1 MPLQLVSL
9 RHCIFLQSGILIVE
23 PNEGLLAA
31 RAMLLEAAEYYL
43 GISTTPRLIT
53 SIRKPGH
60 QVQIAI
66 LSESLG
72 RDVLCAAA
80 CIVREAWPSARILV
94 LGCQEEPIGDGLHDA
109 RMDHRAR
116 PEHLLAAL
124 RLLSSTVARD
134 ERSTML
140 RWPTETRRLPVE
152 SYSGSV

>member
-31 RAMLLEAAEYYL
+31 RAMLLDAAEYYL
-43 GISTTPRLIT
+43 GISSAPRLIA
-53 SIRKPGH
+53 SSRRPGH
-60 QVQIAI
+60 EVQIAI

-72 RDVLCAAA
+72 RDVLCSTAR
-80 CIVREAWPSARILV
+80 IVREGWPSARILV
-94 LGCQEEPIGDGLHDA
+94 FGCQEEPIGDGLHDA

-124 RLLSSTVARD
+124 LLLSSPVAKD
-134 ERSTML
+134 KRSTDL
-140 RWPTETRRLPVE
+140 RWPTETQPLPIE
-152 SYSGSV
+152 SHPMKR